1 MLQFAADSA
10 MKFGPIR
17 GSRPAPALTN
27 NRNGDATMATAKIC
41 SIDGCGKPA
50 FCKGFCPLH
59 YRRQAPPRR
68 RSIALCSID
77 GCEKR
82 IENSRGWCKAH
93 YVRFLRHGDPL
104 GGQHRLE
111 SLEWLKSHVGH
122 TGNACIEWPFGTD
135 NRGYGKVTHPFSRR
149 AHRVMC
155 YLTHGDPPADKPDA
169 AHRCGNSICVN
180 PNHLRWASISE
191 NMLDRVE
198 HGTHNRGE
206 AHPLSTLTECDVLAI
221 REMQGKAPSSVV
233 GAYLGVNPGTIQ
245 KIWRRERWSWL

>member
-1 MLQFAADSA
+1 
-10 MKFGPIR
+10 
-17 GSRPAPALTN
+17 
-27 NRNGDATMATAKIC
+27 MATAKIC

-50 FCKGFCPLH
+50 LCKRLCSTH

-68 RSIALCSID
+68 RSTEICSID
-77 GCEKR
+77 GCEKN

-93 YVRFLRHGDPL
+93 YVRYLRHGDPL

-111 SLEWLKSHVGH
+111 SLKWLKSHVGYD
-122 TGNACIEWPFGTD
+122 GDGCLEWPFGTD
-135 NRGYGKVTHPFSRR
+135 QRGYGKVTHPFSRR

-169 AHRCGNSICVN
+169 AHRCGNSTCVN
-180 PNHLRWASISE
+180 PKHLRWASISE

-206 AHPLSTLTECDVLAI
+206 AHPLSTLTEKDVLEI
-221 REMQGKAPSSVV
+221 RSRKGGEPSTHVAARYGISSTTV
-233 GAYLGVNPGTIQ
+233 L
-245 KIWRRERWSWL
+245 KIWRRESWAWL